1 MTPSDTTQ
9 MKRTITQQ
17 RERIDL
23 LTAAIE
29 QIQSDATKIV
39 KLIKSHDHKQQQ
51 FKQATP
57 EDGL

>member
-9 MKRTITQQ
+9 MKRTIIQQ

-23 LTAAIE
+23 LTAAI
-29 QIQSDATKIV
+29 QQLQSDATKILD
-39 KLIKSHDHKQQQ
+39 LIKSHDHKQQK
-51 FKQATP
+51 FEQATP

>member
-1 MTPSDTTQ
+1 MTPSEKQ
-9 MKRTITQQ
+9 LQRTITQQ

-23 LTAAIE
+23 LTAALE
-29 QIQSDATKIV
+29 QLQSDATKIV
-39 KLIKSHDHKQQQ
+39 NLIKSHDHKQDK